1 MSAPNIGLIDT
12 SELCSTWNIGSKG
25 FKPVSCLLIVPCVKD
40 KEGNM
45 ECLDTMKDIESA
57 LKATGQGEEVMDELA
72 KLFYELLREG

>member
-1 MSAPNIGLIDT
+1 MLTRLFIT
-12 SELCSTWNIGSKG
+12 VGSKG

-45 ECLDTMKDIESA
+45 ECLDTMKDIENA